1 MQLQIKKIASLTG
14 HSGSVYCLDKGTKE
28 NTFFSGSSDRFV
40 TMWNLETLQNEKFAA
55 KFPAIVYAICH
66 IPEKQLLITGTSA
79 GTIHILDL
87 HKGEEIKILKHHTAP
102 IFDIKYSMITDS
114 FYSVA
119 ADGNFAVCSLNS
131 LSLIKMRKLC
141 EGKVRSIGFNY
152 QLFEIG
158 VASADCNI
166 RVFDLFYLDEK
177 KQFTAHELSANII
190 KYSPDGKFMLSG
202 GRDAHLKI
210 WDAKSHTLIKDIPAH
225 NFAIYDIA
233 FSPDGKLFATAS
245 RDKTVKIWNAD
256 SFEILARINKEN
268 YDGHVNSVN
277 KLLWSKYNN
286 YLIST
291 GDDRAIMVWDVKTV

>member
-1 MQLQIKKIASLTG
+1 VLQIKKIASLTG
-14 HSGSVYCLDKGTKE
+14 HNGSVYCLDKGINK

-55 KFPAIVYAICH
+55 KFPAIVYSICH

-87 HKGEEIKILKHHTAP
+87 QKGEEVKILKHHTGP
-102 IFDIKYSMITDS
+102 VFDIKYSIIADC
-114 FYSVA
+114 FYSGD

-131 LSLIKMRKLC
+131 LSLIRMRKLC
-141 EGKVRSIGFNY
+141 SGKIRSIDFNY
-152 QLFEIG
+152 QSFEIA
-158 VASADCNI
+158 VATADCDI
-166 RVFDLFYLDEK
+166 RIFDLFYLDEK
-177 KQFTAHELSANII
+177 KVFTAHELSANIVRF
-190 KYSPDGKFMLSG
+190 SPDHNLIISG

-210 WDAKSHTLIKDIPAH
+210 WDAKSYTLIKDIPAH

-233 FSPDGKLFATAS
+233 YSPDTKLFATAS
-245 RDKTVKIWNAD
+245 RDKTVKIWDAD
-256 SFEILARINKEN
+256 SFEILTRINKEN

-277 KLLWSKYNN
+277 KLLWSKYND

-291 GDDRAIMVWDVKTV
+291 GDDRAIMVWDIKIL